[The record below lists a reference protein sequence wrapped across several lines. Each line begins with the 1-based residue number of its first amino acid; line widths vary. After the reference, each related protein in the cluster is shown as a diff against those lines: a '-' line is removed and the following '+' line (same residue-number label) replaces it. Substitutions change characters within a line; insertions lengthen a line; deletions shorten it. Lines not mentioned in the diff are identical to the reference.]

1 VEGPVGGWDVA
12 ASLLLV
18 ALAVAVSRRQRIGVE
33 RTILW
38 AALRAVVQLLA
49 VGAVLRVI
57 FESAGA
63 WVWSVLWIIGM
74 VIIAAETVRQRA
86 PVIPGIRSI
95 ALLSIGAAALVAL
108 GLIFIP
114 DIIEPEPVMLVVIAG
129 ITMGN
134 TMPGTVLAVRLLQ
147 EYVIDH
153 RLELEGM
160 LALGFD
166 VKGATRFLVADT
178 ARKALI
184 PQLERTK
191 VVGLIALPGAMTGLL
206 LAGVD
211 PFDAVLVQIVVMFV
225 ILGSV
230 ATAVAVVTT
239 VGARRCFT
247 EDARLSEWAS
257 RPLGS

>member
-1 VEGPVGGWDVA
+1 MEGPVGAWDVA
-12 ASLLLV
+12 ASTLLIVV
-18 ALAVAVSRRQRIGVE
+18 AIAVSRRQRMGVE

-38 AALRAVVQLLA
+38 ASVRAASQLLA
-49 VGAVLRVI
+49 VGVVLRVI

-63 WVWSVLWIIGM
+63 WVWSGLWIAAM
-74 VIIAAETVRQRA
+74 VLVAAETVRHRA

-95 ALLSIGAAALVAL
+95 ALMAIGAAAVVAL
-108 GLIFIP
+108 GLVFIP
-114 DIIEPEPVMLVVIAG
+114 DIIDPEPVMLVVVAG

-134 TMPGTVLAVRLLQ
+134 TMPATVLAVRLLQ
-147 EYVIDH
+147 DYVVDH

-206 LAGVD
+206 LAGID
-211 PFDAVLVQIVVMFV
+211 PLDAVLVQIVVMFV

-230 ATAVAVVTT
+230 ATAVSVVTAA
-239 VGARRCFT
+239 GARRCFT
-247 EDARLSEWAS
+247 ADARLSEWAS